1 MPLSKEAYKFELQ
14 RQADEVQQRREQAK
28 REEALMDKK
37 QVEANEIRHRM
48 EL

>member
-1 MPLSKEAYKFELQ
+1 MPLSKDAYKFELQ
-14 RQADEVQQRREQAK
+14 RQADEAQQRREQAK